1 MVYVIVKV
9 PDPAVPGQNVF
20 PTTPVPD
27 HVPPNG
33 VPANGAQG
41 ASAQNGPTNVI
52 LGNTSR
58 MNTSRMTGAL
68 TQPSA
73 LVAKTLMAFVINPG
87 AAVDQST
94 LMELVPCPD
103 VNTPGAATVHV

>member
-1 MVYVIVKV
+1 MVNV
-9 PDPAVPGQNVF
+9 PAPAVPGQNVF

-27 HVPPNG
+27 QVPPKG
-33 VPANGAQG
+33 VPASGAQG
-41 ASAQNGPTNVI
+41 ASAQNGPTKVI

-58 MNTSRMTGAL
+58 MNTSKMTGVL

-73 LVAKTLMAFVINPG
+73 LVAKTVIAFGIKPG
-87 AAVDQST
+87 AAADQST
-94 LMELVPCPD
+94 LIELVPWPD